1 MFLPPRV
8 VHAETPMP
16 TFAPEKLAAWTGG
29 GWSRLPDRAL
39 TGFTQDTRQL
49 GAGQIFVAL
58 KTDKRDGHDFLFEA
72 QRSGASAALVCQPD
86 RNLQLPQLV
95 VADPLAAFQRIAREH
110 RREFHG
116 TVIGVSGSA
125 GKTSTKDLLAL
136 LLGESPAVLSTTGN
150 LNNYIGVPLTL
161 TRLDPASHSAAVIEA
176 GINMPG
182 EMAGL
187 AEMIEPDHSVITLVA
202 AAHLEKLGSLAG
214 VAFEKSRL
222 PAANRPGG
230 LAVFPASCW
239 AYEPFRTL
247 ANPLVLVPANEGM
260 TKIAGRSVSF
270 TIFHRPERTEVT
282 LNGKRPFIMRR
293 VSSGMAQNAALAL
306 ALASALGL
314 ADDALHEEAL
324 LLLLRALVT
333 AGRRAEAAR
342 AYAMFE
348 GRCRR
353 ELESAPGPEVV
364 AAVVS
369 KIVRSTNPKLRTRLT
384 KEATIFPFLP
394 RSRMTARA
402 TVDLPQ
408 PDSPTSP
415 MLSPGIT
422 VQEKSITAGISR
434 RRVKNEIERCSISRM
449 GLDGSQGSDMVR
461 SPLVAGTGGYVWLGG
476 TDRVGHGV
484 SPSGFLRAIRRPED
498 SGQGR
503 GSSRRGRARRPGG
516 SRATA
521 VCVRR

>member
-1 MFLPPRV
+1 
-8 VHAETPMP
+8 MP
-16 TFAPEKLAAWTGG
+16 AFAPEKLAAWTGG
-29 GWSRLPDRAL
+29 SWSRLPDRAL

-72 QRSGASAALVCQPD
+72 QRCGASAALVGQPD

-116 TVIGVSGSA
+116 TIIGVSGSA

-150 LNNYIGVPLTL
+150 LNNYLGVPLTL
-161 TRLDPASHSAAVIEA
+161 TRLDPAIHSSAVIEA

-202 AAHLEKLGSLAG
+202 AAHLEKLGSLTG

-314 ADDALHEEAL
+314 ADDALQTRLADWVPSKWRGELRTVGAATIYCDFYNANPASMADSIDAFNGTVRAGLPRLYVLGSMEELGPESADYH
-324 LLLLRALVT
+324 RALGRTLHLRPGDFLFAIGAQAAALREGLLENGNDPAQVEVIADLQPVRDRL
-333 AGRRAEAAR
+333 AGFTGAA
-342 AYAMFE
+342 
-348 GRCRR
+348 
-353 ELESAPGPEVV
+353 
-364 AAVVS
+364 
-369 KIVRSTNPKLRTRLT
+369 
-384 KEATIFPFLP
+384 FLK
-394 RSRMTARA
+394 
-402 TVDLPQ
+402 
-408 PDSPTSP
+408 
-415 MLSPGIT
+415 G
-422 VQEKSITAGISR
+422 SR
-434 RRVKNEIERCSISRM
+434 RYQLETILET
-449 GLDGSQGSDMVR
+449 
-461 SPLVAGTGGYVWLGG
+461 PAAAA
-476 TDRVGHGV
+476 H
-484 SPSGFLRAIRRPED
+484 
-498 SGQGR
+498 
-503 GSSRRGRARRPGG
+503 
-516 SRATA
+516 
-521 VCVRR
+521 